1 MAHYFPMPAFPDAM
15 PVDISGVFAKE
26 KPAGKHG
33 FLKVNGET
41 MCFEDGT
48 PARFWGVNINGSACF
63 PNKKCAEDMARRL
76 AQTGCNVVR
85 LHQIDAEFGTP
96 NIFRFTKGQ
105 RIDNTRT
112 LDPRSLECMDY
123 FVHCLKEEGI
133 YIYMDL
139 LVYRQF
145 KTGDGVVDAN
155 LLGHGGKPWGMI
167 DRNLIELQKE
177 YAANLFNHVNSYTG
191 LAYKDDPAV
200 MLVEIYAECDLFNK
214 PVIDYTKHPYYNRK
228 FREMFRDWLKEKELE
243 FDWENCDL
251 KLCEEKPLVDF
262 KMEVSKN
269 YFREMYT
276 FLRELGVKIPING
289 TNWIQGNLNFLECQ
303 KEMDFSEMHP
313 YVYDWGGVRFE
324 DKCVTRTK
332 KMPGNMLAGMAK
344 MAVAGR
350 PAFMS
355 EWGSPWPNPY
365 RAEAPLWFAAV
376 AALQGWTGCAIHT
389 YAYNTRMSKLDP
401 IGRETSTVYVGN
413 SAYRGGIFT
422 AWNDWAQYGLFY
434 HSALILRRGDVKPAD
449 KKVAITPEDI
459 FNYKSIQSE
468 EAVELYK
475 LGTSLDGK
483 LPEGYETLVKDTDHV
498 SMEDPNVR
506 VSCTGQ
512 LRRHLTK
519 GVGVIDTERTKVVYG
534 TLPQAADPN
543 MAFDGVTI
551 KTPASSNFGVI
562 ALSSLTDDAITQS
575 ENMLLTAIG
584 RVRNSGQMTE
594 GDSLVDAGKAP
605 IMAELIQSTISI
617 RTPHGA
623 NMKVWGVNAE
633 GLYVAT
639 MPTKYEDGVLTF
651 TIGDPGKPACYYLI
665 FKE

>member
-1 MAHYFPMPAFPDAM
+1 MPHYFPMPAFPDAM
-15 PVDISGVFAKE
+15 PVDISSVFAAE

-63 PNKKCAEDMARRL
+63 PDKKCAEDMARRL

-96 NIFRFTKGQ
+96 NIFAFSKGQ
-105 RIDNTRT
+105 RIENTRT
-112 LDPRSLECMDY
+112 LDPRSLERMDY
-123 FVHCLKEEGI
+123 FFHCLKEEGI
-133 YIYMDL
+133 YVYMDL

-145 KTGDGVVDAN
+145 KNGDGVVDAN

-167 DRNLIELQKE
+167 DAHMIELQKE
-177 YAANLFNHVNSYTG
+177 YAANLFNHVNPYTG

-200 MLVEIYAECDLFNK
+200 ILVEIYAECDLFNK

-228 FREMFRDWLKEKELE
+228 FREMFRDWLVKNGLE
-243 FDWENCDL
+243 YDWENCEL
-251 KLCEEKPLVDF
+251 KLNDDQILIDF
-262 KMEVSKN
+262 KMEVSKK

-303 KEMDFSEMHP
+303 AEMDFSEMHP
-313 YVYDWGGVRFE
+313 YIYDWGGVRFE
-324 DKCVTRTK
+324 DKCITQSARI
-332 KMPGNMLAGMAK
+332 PGSMFVGMAK

-365 RAEAPLWFAAV
+365 RAEVPLWIAAV
-376 AALQGWTGCAIHT
+376 SALQGWTGCAIHT
-389 YAYNTRMSKLDP
+389 YAYNTRMDKLDP

-422 AWNDWAQYGLFY
+422 AWNDWAQFGLFY

-449 KKVAITPEDI
+449 KKVAIAAKDPCALGS
-459 FNYKSIQSE
+459 NYSGD
-468 EAVELYK
+468 AVELYK
-475 LGTSLDGK
+475 LGTSLDGN
-483 LPEGYETLVKDTDHV
+483 LPQGYDELVQDTDH
-498 SMEDPNVR
+498 MKFEDPSLR
-506 VSCTGQ
+506 ISCTGQ
-512 LRRHLTK
+512 LRRHIAK
-519 GVGVIDTERTKVVYG
+519 GVGVIDTERTKVAYG
-534 TLPQAADPN
+534 KLGGLSDPN
-543 MAFDGVTI
+543 LAFDGMTI
-551 KTPASSNFGVI
+551 KAPAATNFGVLAI
-562 ALSSLTDDAITQS
+562 SSLTDDAITES

-584 RVRNSGQMTE
+584 RVRNDGQMTE
-594 GDSLVDAGKAP
+594 GDQLVQAGHAP
-605 IMAELIQSTISI
+605 IMAELLKATISI
-617 RTPHGA
+617 KTPHGA

-651 TIGDPGKPACYYLI
+651 TIGDPLKPACYYLI